1 MFDLRRGQLKKVMP
15 NYHNITGKY
24 QESAHQDC
32 TLNLIL
38 TKNFNLFLIILK
50 ILMQTS
56 SARKLENIIQN
67 KHYTKKS
74 RKIYEFYYLTI

>member
-24 QESAHQDC
+24 RESAHQDC

-38 TKNFNLFLIILK
+38 TKNFNLFLII
-50 ILMQTS
+50 
-56 SARKLENIIQN
+56 
-67 KHYTKKS
+67 
-74 RKIYEFYYLTI
+74 